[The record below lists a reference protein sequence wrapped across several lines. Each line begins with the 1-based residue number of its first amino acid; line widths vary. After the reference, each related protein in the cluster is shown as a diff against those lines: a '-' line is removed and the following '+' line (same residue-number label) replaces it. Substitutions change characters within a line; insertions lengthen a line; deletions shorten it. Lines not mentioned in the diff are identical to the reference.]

1 MLTPVAGSR
10 RCFGGMVFD
19 DPGRISLVD
28 NVVMNPKPAMIM
40 GIVYIYMYISY
51 LYCNYNVDI
60 LYTYIQQ
67 THSHHCQYMDIYIY
81 HPHMFI

>member
-28 NVVMNPKPAMIM
+28 NVAMNPKPAMIM
-40 GIVYIYMYISY
+40 GVYVYIYIYTHY
-51 LYCNYNVDI
+51 HYNYNVYI
-60 LYTYIQQ
+60 LYIQQ
-67 THSHHCQYMDIYIY
+67 THSHHCQYMCINIY
-81 HPHMFI
+81 HHHMFI